1 MKNKEFHWQ
10 LITFFR
16 VLFAF
21 HLIYSGAAYVFFGW
35 VPAAFHDPASPVG
48 RFMVE
53 LASIGLY
60 PVVKYIELFLGVLV
74 LSNRWVAVA
83 AVAELPIT
91 IIISYLNIFV
101 EGAIDARHYYTGVQ
115 ELTINGMVL
124 LGYGAY
130 YRTMLTARP
139 LPRWLWQPL
148 DRGATGDEAAAG
160 SARHPLGTP
169 QIWAFFAAVMVVVVC
184 ASWFMGPPD
193 RRLPPRDWLPPLVA
207 FASMLVLYRLPKGR
221 REERLKQASIG

>member
-1 MKNKEFHWQ
+1 MKDKEFHWQ

-35 VPAAFHDPASPVG
+35 VPSAFHNPASPVG

-53 LASIGLY
+53 LDSVGLY
-60 PVVKYIELFLGVLV
+60 PLVKYIELFLGVLV
-74 LSNRWVAVA
+74 LSNRFVAVA

-139 LPRWLWQPL
+139 RPQWLWQRL
-148 DRGATGDEAAAG
+148 DQDAAADGPSSG
-160 SARHPLGTP
+160 SVKYGLGTP
-169 QIWAFFAAVMVVVVC
+169 QIWVFFALVMVVVVC

-193 RRLPPRDWLPPLVA
+193 RRLPPRDWLPPVGAFVA
-207 FASMLVLYRLPKGR
+207 MLALYRL
-221 REERLKQASIG
+221 SIGRAVGSAKSLSIG

>member
-1 MKNKEFHWQ
+1 MKDKEFHWQ

-35 VPAAFHDPASPVG
+35 VPSAFHNPASPVG

-53 LASIGLY
+53 LDSVGLY
-60 PVVKYIELFLGVLV
+60 PLVKYIELFLGVLV
-74 LSNRWVAVA
+74 LSNRFVAVA

-115 ELTINGMVL
+115 ELTSTEWCCWGMAPIIARCLPHDRDRNGC
-124 LGYGAY
+124 GNAWI
-130 YRTMLTARP
+130 RTQPQMDRPRAR
-139 LPRWLWQPL
+139 
-148 DRGATGDEAAAG
+148 
-160 SARHPLGTP
+160 
-169 QIWAFFAAVMVVVVC
+169 
-184 ASWFMGPPD
+184 
-193 RRLPPRDWLPPLVA
+193 
-207 FASMLVLYRLPKGR
+207 
-221 REERLKQASIG
+221 